1 MTSDK
6 GQMTLHLICPR
17 CTTPLSTEHLALSTL
32 VCLCGLVFAREA
44 GVWRMVLPERAAEVG
59 QFTADY
65 EAIRTAEGRGSD
77 DPAFYRALPH
87 VAAEDGRA
95 QWWRG
100 REQSFAALL
109 KYVVEPMGR
118 PLTIADLGAG
128 NGWLAYQLTRR
139 GHEAVAVDLLLNE
152 QDGLGAHRHY
162 DLAFSCFQAE
172 FDHLPFA
179 HGQFDGL
186 VFNASFHY
194 TADPVATLAAV
205 RPLLK
210 PDGVVVIMDTP
221 VYGAA
226 ESGTEMVRQRA
237 AQFQAQY
244 GHAGSAAAHIQFLT
258 FGGLERLG
266 RYRLIWPVPAWR
278 RAARRIRVWLG
289 RQREPGQF
297 PLVVL
302 ER

>member
-1 MTSDK
+1 
-6 GQMTLHLICPR
+6 MTLHLICPH
-17 CTTPLSTEHLALSTL
+17 CAAPLSTHYSELSTL
-32 VCLCGLVFAREA
+32 SCPCGLVFAREA
-44 GVWRMVLPERAAEVG
+44 GVWRMVLPERAAEIS

-118 PLTIADLGAG
+118 PLVIADLGAG

-162 DLAFSCFQAE
+162 DHAFPCFQAE

-179 HGQFDGL
+179 HGQFDVL

-205 RPLLK
+205 RPLLRA
-210 PDGVVVIMDTP
+210 DGVVVIMDTP
-221 VYGAA
+221 IYSAAASGA
-226 ESGTEMVRQRA
+226 EMVRQRA
-237 AQFQAQY
+237 AQFQARY

-266 RYRLIWPVPAWR
+266 HYRLIWPVPAWR
-278 RAARRIRVWLG
+278 RAARRVRVWLG